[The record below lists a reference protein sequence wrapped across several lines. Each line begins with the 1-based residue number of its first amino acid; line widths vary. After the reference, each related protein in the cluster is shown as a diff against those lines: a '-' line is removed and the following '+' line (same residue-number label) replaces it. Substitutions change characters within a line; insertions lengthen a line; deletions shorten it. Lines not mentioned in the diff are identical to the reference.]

1 MNKHLIVIG
10 TVVLLLAVGL
20 SGCVENSNNND
31 DETSNLKFEETILGT
46 WTKIEIEGNYTYKI
60 VYRFFSNS
68 SFFSGLW
75 DASSESYNMSL
86 WGTYSISNERL
97 YLNVED
103 VFPSNSVHKYS
114 FTDDGKSFIFY
125 YEDEVNFD
133 VLTKE

>member
-1 MNKHLIVIG
+1 MKKMYIIYTIMIFLSIV
-10 TVVLLLAVGL
+10 L
-20 SGCVENSNNND
+20 SGCLENSNSND

-46 WTKIEIEGNYTYKI
+46 WTKIEIVGNYTYKI
-60 VYRFFSNS
+60 DYRFFSNS

-75 DASSESYNMSL
+75 DTSSESYNMSL

-97 YLNVED
+97 YLNVGG
-103 VFPSNSVHKYS
+103 VSPSNSVHKYS
-114 FTDDGKSFIFY
+114 FTDDGKSLILY

>member
-1 MNKHLIVIG
+1 MIFLPIV
-10 TVVLLLAVGL
+10 L
-20 SGCVENSNNND
+20 SGCLENSNSDD
-31 DETSNLKFEETILGT
+31 DETSNIEFEEKILGT
-46 WTKIEIEGNYTYKI
+46 WTKIEIVGNYTYTI

-75 DASSESYNMSL
+75 DVSSGSYNMSL

-97 YLNVED
+97 YLNVGG
-103 VFPSNSVHKYS
+103 VSPSNSVNKYS
-114 FTDDGKSFIFY
+114 FTDDGKSLILY